1 MCATIGYRIAAT
13 ILARAAIFLAGAASF
28 STAARTFSTGV
39 IPILACVVIMAAPA
53 TSFFACAV
61 NPSARAVLLS
71 ACLFTISAR
80 TDRTVACGAG
90 LSTRPVR
97 AVVLKSV
104 EQWMAEVQA
113 GQGNPGVRR
122 FQQQMGPQPRK
133 ETLRTNPC
141 QPQPDRPWGSPRRT
155 SWSESGDGR
164 GKRQPTDTESAGNKN
179 KSNMQIVKA
188 GLKSAKPADLVGKSE
203 YIEAGMT
210 GNANF
215 PTPSPKVTD
224 LTDARTALVAA
235 IAEAQ
240 GGAHAAIATKNAAA
254 RTLAQLLTKMARYV
268 NSVAA
273 GDVEKAVS
281 SGFELAKRPDPI
293 DHLDAPT
300 QFEGRTAAI
309 AGQVD
314 LRWKGV
320 HGARM
325 YFVYIEEN
333 GVWKSI
339 GMVSK
344 ARFTAAGLITDKQYS
359 FRVAAVGR
367 IGEGPVSQEVTAKAA

>member
-1 MCATIGYRIAAT
+1 
-13 ILARAAIFLAGAASF
+13 
-28 STAARTFSTGV
+28 
-39 IPILACVVIMAAPA
+39 
-53 TSFFACAV
+53 
-61 NPSARAVLLS
+61 
-71 ACLFTISAR
+71 
-80 TDRTVACGAG
+80 
-90 LSTRPVR
+90 
-97 AVVLKSV
+97 
-104 EQWMAEVQA
+104 
-113 GQGNPGVRR
+113 
-122 FQQQMGPQPRK
+122 
-133 ETLRTNPC
+133 
-141 QPQPDRPWGSPRRT
+141 
-155 SWSESGDGR
+155 
-164 GKRQPTDTESAGNKN
+164 
-179 KSNMQIVKA
+179 MQIVKA
-188 GLKSAKPADLVGKSE
+188 GLKSAKPDGLVGKSE
-203 YIEAGMT
+203 HIEAQMT

-224 LTDARTALVAA
+224 LASARALLVSA

-240 GGAHAAIATKNAAA
+240 SGAHAAIATKNAAA
-254 RTLAQLLTKMARYV
+254 KNLAQLLTKMARYV

-281 SGFELAKRPDPI
+281 SGFELAKRPEPI

-300 QFEGRTAAI
+300 KFEGRTAAI

-320 HGARM
+320 DGARM
-325 YFVYIEEN
+325 YFVYMLEN

-344 ARFTAAGLITDKQYS
+344 ARFTATGLTTDKQYS